1 MAIPHKAYTAFVIL
15 TIISMTNHTI
25 CNEHNCPFNSGE
37 CIDNSLCICAP
48 GYTTFEIYNTG
59 SLFVFCN
66 YAYKYKD
73 WAAWFEMFLPFGVGH
88 FYSRRYC
95 YGSLKFVL
103 FWFLSFV
110 KVIFKKAV
118 RGYPN
123 LLKVSQILLW
133 VFGILY
139 VVDYFS
145 FTFDFYLDGNKMKM
159 L

>member
-1 MAIPHKAYTAFVIL
+1 MAMSHTGYAAFVL
-15 TIISMTNHTI
+15 MTMISIGKQTI
-25 CNEHNCPFNSGE
+25 CNTHNCPPNSGE
-37 CIDNSLCICAP
+37 CIDHSLCICAP
-48 GYTTFEIYNTG
+48 GYTTFEMYNTG
-59 SLFVFCN
+59 NLRIFCN

-88 FYSRRYC
+88 FYSRRYF
-95 YGSLKFVL
+95 YGSLKFAL

-123 LLKVSQILLW
+123 LLKVSQIMLW

-139 VVDYFS
+139 VVDSFG